1 MHILD
6 IFDAARQGDSARVAA
21 LLEDAPDLAC
31 ALNSDG
37 ELALHLAASGGHR
50 RIAALLLD
58 AGASVNARSRRGAT
72 PLTLGQSRGH
82 VAVVQLLL
90 ARGAN
95 QANLD
100 DVPHFAI
107 EKTSAPTPDFP
118 PTGDVFFVCS
128 RPFAGFGARL

>member
-1 MHILD
+1 MYTLD
-6 IFDAARQGDSARVAA
+6 IFQAARVGDSARVAA

-31 ALNSDG
+31 AVNSDG
-37 ELALHLAASGGHR
+37 EIALHLAASGGHR

-72 PLTLGQSRGH
+72 PLTLGLSRGH
-82 VAVVQLLL
+82 VAVVQFLL

-95 QANLD
+95 LD
-100 DVPHFAI
+100 DAPHFAI
-107 EKTSAPTPDFP
+107 EKTSAPTPDSP
-118 PTGDVFFVCS
+118 PTGGVFFVCS